1 MRVAHY
7 INQFF
12 GGLGAEEAADSPVAG
27 RSGAVGPA
35 IGLQLALG
43 ERGEVVVTI
52 IGGDTYVAEHETEAT
67 QAIVDC
73 LREARAEVL
82 VAGPAFNA
90 GRYGLACALAC
101 RAAQRELSVQAV
113 TAMHPDNPAVEAEAQ
128 RRNLYVLPTA
138 ANAADMRRALGALAE
153 FAVKLGSGKPLGR
166 AAVEGYLPRGFRR
179 NEHLERPAAERVL
192 DMLHAKLAGK
202 PYVSEIP
209 NQAFELVPPAAPL
222 MDPSHALLALVSEAG
237 VVPRGNPDR
246 IRFTSATNWASYDL
260 DVVQPGDVEVVHGGY
275 DASFV
280 NEDPNRV
287 LPIDALRDLVK
298 AGEIGSL
305 LDHYYVTVGNGTPV
319 ATCATFGVAIAAEL
333 KQAGV
338 GGVVLPST

>member
-12 GGLGAEEAADSPVAG
+12 GGLGAEEAADTPVAC
-27 RSGAVGPA
+27 RPGAIGPA
-35 IGLQLALG
+35 IGLQQVLG

-52 IGGDTYVAEHETEAT
+52 IGGDTYVAEHETEAA
-67 QAIVDC
+67 QAIVGC
-73 LREARAEVL
+73 LREARADVL

-101 RAAQRELSVQAV
+101 QAAQRELSVPAV
-113 TAMHPDNPAVEAEAQ
+113 TAMYPDNPAVDAQ
-128 RRNLYVLPTA
+128 RTNLYVLPTA
-138 ANAADMRRALGALAE
+138 ANAADMRRALRALAD
-153 FAVKLGSGKPLGR
+153 FAVKLRCGQPLGR
-166 AAVEGYLPRGFRR
+166 AEVEGYLPRGFRR
-179 NEHLERPAAERVL
+179 NEHLERPAAERLL

-209 NQAFELVPPAAPL
+209 NQAFELVPPAPPL
-222 MDPSHALLALVSEAG
+222 GDPSHALLALVSEAG

-260 DVVQPGDVEVVHGGY
+260 DVVQAGRVEVVHGGY
-275 DASFV
+275 DASFA

-287 LPIDALRDLVK
+287 LPIDALCDLVNT
-298 AGEIGSL
+298 GEIGSL

-319 ATCATFGVAIAAEL
+319 ARCATFGAAIAAEL